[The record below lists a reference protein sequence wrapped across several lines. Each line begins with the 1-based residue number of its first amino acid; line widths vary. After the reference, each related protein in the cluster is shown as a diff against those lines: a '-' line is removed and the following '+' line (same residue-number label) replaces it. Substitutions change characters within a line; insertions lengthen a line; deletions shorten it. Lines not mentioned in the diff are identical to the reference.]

1 MMRKNVWS
9 KNFTLITIGTIIS
22 AIAGQAISLPLS
34 LIVFDKTQSTLLSA
48 ILFVVGIIPNVI
60 LPILIAPIIDRTNK
74 KRIIVSLDYVI
85 GIFYLGVA
93 YMVKYTGFNYNV
105 FLGISLI
112 TGIIGSIYQ
121 LAYQSWFPDLIPI
134 GYEQQGYAVSSSIY
148 PTVMIVMTPI
158 ATYLYKAFSIE
169 FLFVLIG
176 ILTIIA
182 ASFELCI
189 TNINKEETNS
199 KFNIKDY
206 YEELRGGFRFLKN
219 ERGIVNIYTYMS
231 ITNGVGNGLYLMIQA
246 YFQTTSYLTVTMLAF
261 LKSMETLGRII
272 GGIFQ
277 YRIKVPPK
285 NRYGITKFV
294 YIFYENMDLI
304 LLFLPYQLMLV
315 NRFLCGALGMTS
327 ATLRETS
334 VQSYLPT
341 NMRAKVNAV
350 FNVFMS
356 LFIII
361 FQIISGYLGDLFGYR
376 KVAVVLTVI
385 SLISIVIFIIIPDKA
400 NRKVYEA
407 VRAE

>member
-1 MMRKNVWS
+1 MRKNVWS
-9 KNFTLITIGTIIS
+9 KDFTLITIGTIIS

-74 KRIIVSLDYVI
+74 KRIIVSLDYMI

-93 YMVKYTGFNYNV
+93 YIVKYTGFNYSV

-158 ATYLYKAFSIE
+158 ATYLYKTFSIE
-169 FLFVLIG
+169 FLFFLIG
-176 ILTIIA
+176 ILTVIA
-182 ASFELCI
+182 ASFEVFI
-189 TNINKEETNS
+189 TNINNDETNF
-199 KFNIKDY
+199 KFDIKKY
-206 YEELRGGFRFLKN
+206 YEELRGGFKFLKN

-246 YFQTTSYLTVTMLAF
+246 YFQTNSYLTVTMLAF

-277 YRIKVPPK
+277 YRIKIQPNK
-285 NRYGITKFV
+285 RYGITKFV
-294 YIFYENMDLI
+294 YIFYESMDLI

-334 VQSYLPT
+334 VQSYLPP

-356 LFIII
+356 LAIII

-376 KVAVVLTVI
+376 KVAVFLTVI